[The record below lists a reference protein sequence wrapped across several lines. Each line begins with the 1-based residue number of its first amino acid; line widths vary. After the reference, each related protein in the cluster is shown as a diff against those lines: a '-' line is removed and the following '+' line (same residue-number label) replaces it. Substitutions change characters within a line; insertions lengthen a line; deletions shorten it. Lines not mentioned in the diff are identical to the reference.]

1 MGLKAR
7 IGIIVVCFMAVM
19 VAGLVFAGVRREAL
33 LRQQLDQTAISGSS
47 ALWSKIV
54 ETGIRRMREL
64 TPVVEESSALRVALV
79 RDDRGLIANAARDLL
94 AELQRSGDVTRLD
107 LVSLSREVLF
117 SSEPAFEPSAAA
129 SEDSLA
135 AMIAGRR
142 GGSGVAMDA
151 ERNVTL
157 SLGVPLTNP
166 AGELLAVAIY
176 AVDILQ
182 ALSEL
187 KEDTDGAEAL
197 IVNRR
202 GRLLVGTDPAVWE
215 AVGSLAQL
223 REGASQRLPSGDRV
237 WSLAAFPLEAELG
250 HLVAQVVTVRDVSAA
265 DAEQRRVSLITFVAI
280 GGFVLLSLL
289 ALFYYLRRSL
299 APLTAGV
306 RVLDALSR
314 GDTQATVEVGYGH
327 AHDELGRI
335 ADAVNTFR
343 TQTIAL
349 RRHRRR
355 AERRQRQ
362 QERFIR
368 SEMTRLSATLNE
380 EERKDILADLAEI
393 EAPAPALAAA
403 AAPPAKVAPAKV
415 NSARAAAAKAAAA
428 EASAEEETRGDL
440 QVMGFAFQ
448 KMADRVGRQQERL
461 RTLVAELQEALR
473 TQTAYMALQH
483 DLQVATRVQ
492 RSFLPGETL
501 NTANSYIHAAM
512 HAAKEVGGDFYDFFP
527 LDEHR
532 TGIVIGD
539 VAGKGVPASLFMAV
553 TRTVIRAT
561 ARYVEDGPGKCL
573 EMVNETLVE
582 ASRSDLF
589 VTVFYGIYDQ
599 RDGTLLYANGGHNPP
614 VVVAPGRVER
624 LPLTGGVALAM
635 FDGLPYDVGQVEIPP
650 DGKLFVY
657 TDGVPEAADEAEE
670 EFGYERMEENLLATV
685 ARSPRDTI
693 ESMLRTV
700 EAFAGAAP
708 QFDDITMLVLGRA
721 KVEDTIV
728 VHRFS
733 VHNELSEIPRAVKE
747 LGTFAARAGIAA
759 AAAKDLQDALADVL
773 TTTIDYRLPAGS
785 TYEIYLRAS
794 FEDNVAEVTMDDEGP
809 PYEVVD
815 PPPGLG
821 SEERY
826 LSRERGELARP
837 APMDAAERTTFGGH
851 NRLVMRKRVSG

>member
-1 MGLKAR
+1 
-7 IGIIVVCFMAVM
+7 MAVM
-19 VAGLVFAGVRREAL
+19 VAGLFFAGFRREEL
-33 LRQQLDQTAISGSS
+33 LRQQLDQTAISGSR

-64 TPVVEESSALRVALV
+64 TPVIEESRALRVALV

-135 AMIAGRR
+135 AMIAGR
-142 GGSGVAMDA
+142 GGDGGVAMDA
-151 ERNVTL
+151 ARNVTL
-157 SLGVPLTNP
+157 SLGVPLTSP
-166 AGELLAVAIY
+166 TGEPLAVAIY

-187 KEDTDGAEAL
+187 KEDTGAEAL

-237 WSLAAFPLEAELG
+237 LSLAAFPLEAELG

-299 APLTAGV
+299 APLTDGV

-327 AHDELGRI
+327 GNDELARI

-355 AERRQRQ
+355 AARRQRQ

-368 SEMTRLSATLNE
+368 SEMTRLSSTLNE

-393 EAPAPALAAA
+393 EAPAPVPAAPA
-403 AAPPAKVAPAKV
+403 TPPAKAAPA
-415 NSARAAAAKAAAA
+415 
-428 EASAEEETRGDL
+428 EAPADEETRGDL

-501 NTANSYIHAAM
+501 DTGSSHIHAAM

-532 TGIVIGD
+532 IGIVIGD

-582 ASRSDLF
+582 ASQSDLF

-599 RDGTLLYANGGHNPP
+599 RDGTLQYANGGHNPP

-657 TDGVPEAADEAEE
+657 TDGVPEAADPKEE
-670 EFGYERMEENLLATV
+670 EFGYERMEEHLLATV

-693 ESMLRTV
+693 ETMLRTV
-700 EAFAGAAP
+700 EEFAGAAP

-721 KVEDTIV
+721 QVEDSIA

-733 VHNELSEIPRAVKE
+733 VHNELTEIPRAVKE
-747 LGTFAARAGIAA
+747 LGDFASRAGIAE
-759 AAAKDLQDALADVL
+759 AAAKDLQNSLADVL

-785 TYEIYLRAS
+785 SYEIHLRVS
-794 FEDNVAEVTMDDEGP
+794 LEENVVEVTMDDEGP

-821 SEERY
+821 PEERY
-826 LSRERGELARP
+826 VSRERGQVARP
-837 APMDAAERTTFGGH
+837 APMDAAECTVFGGH

>member
-64 TPVVEESSALRVALV
+64 TPLIEESSALRVALV

-151 ERNVTL
+151 ARNVTL

-166 AGELLAVAIY
+166 AGELMAVAIY

-187 KEDTDGAEAL
+187 KEDTDAEAL

-223 REGASQRLPSGDRV
+223 GEDASQRLPSGDRV
-237 WSLAAFPLEAELG
+237 LSLAAFPLEAELG

-368 SEMTRLSATLNE
+368 SEMTRLSSTLNE

-393 EAPAPALAAA
+393 EAPAPVLAAA

-415 NSARAAAAKAAAA
+415 KAARAAAAEAA
-428 EASAEEETRGDL
+428 AEEETRGDL

-501 NTANSYIHAAM
+501 NTANSHIHAAM

-532 TGIVIGD
+532 IGIVIGD

-635 FDGLPYDVGQVEIPP
+635 FDGLPYDVGQVEIPA

-721 KVEDTIV
+721 SVEDTIV

-747 LGTFAARAGIAA
+747 LGAFAARAGIAA
-759 AAAKDLQDALADVL
+759 AAAKDLQDSLADVL

-821 SEERY
+821 PEERY
-826 LSRERGELARP
+826 VSRERGELTRP
-837 APMDAAERTTFGGH
+837 APMDAAERTIFGGH